1 MSQYNIGSKAFK
13 AGEDL
18 EAFRRVK
25 LSSGSGDTV
34 EYADA
39 GEDFIG
45 ITASKVASGDFIT
58 VELKTRGRTFK
69 LTADG
74 ALSAGDSFYG
84 GADGKVGPTVSGS
97 VQGATLEASA
107 ADAEIIEGLLA

>member
-25 LSSGSGDTV
+25 LSAGSGDTV

-45 ITASKVASGDFIT
+45 FTAAKAVQNDFVT
-58 VELKTRGRTFK
+58 VDFKTRGRTFK
-69 LTADG
+69 AVADG
-74 ALSAGDSFYG
+74 ALGAGDSFYG

-97 VQGATLEASA
+97 IQGKALEASA
-107 ADAEIIEGLLA
+107 ADLEVIEALLS

>member
-1 MSQYNIGSKAFK
+1 MSQHNIGSKAFK

-25 LSSGSGDTV
+25 LSAGSGDTV

-45 ITASKVASGDFIT
+45 LTAAKSALGEFVSVD
-58 VELKTRGRTFK
+58 LKTRGRTFK
-69 LTADG
+69 AVADG
-74 ALSAGDSFYG
+74 VLSAGDSFYG
-84 GADGKVGPTVSGS
+84 GADGKVGSTVSGS
-97 VQGATLEASA
+97 IMGKTLEASA
-107 ADAEIIEGLLA
+107 ADLEVIEVLLA